1 MGDGGTMNGINEN
14 NTIIDWN
21 GMLSIHMPAYLDS
34 IRKGVAIVMISYS
47 SWNGVKMHT
56 NHELITRYLKKQLN
70 FKVKFPSWI
79 FLDSLVNLVY
89 LNHK

>member
-34 IRKGVAIVMISYS
+34 IRKGVASVMISHS
-47 SWNGVKMHT
+47 SWNGEKMHT

-70 FKVKFPSWI
+70 FKVKFPNWI